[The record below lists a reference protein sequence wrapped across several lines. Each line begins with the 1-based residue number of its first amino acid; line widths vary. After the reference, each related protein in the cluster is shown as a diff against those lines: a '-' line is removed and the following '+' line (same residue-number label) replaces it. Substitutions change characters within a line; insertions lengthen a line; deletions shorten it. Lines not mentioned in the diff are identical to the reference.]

1 MGHLEGYLDGV
12 LDEAAELAVVL
23 VPGGLVDE
31 FLHLGAIGQSFLDG
45 VGVKLLV
52 LEQAFKFRLGGLG
65 VAVHQV
71 VADDLVAGAL
81 NELETSLL
89 LDKSE
94 VTWNSRFTGMAIVKD
109 DEEEDTWLLTYEGP
123 FTIDGC
129 TYETRFSIVAAR
141 EDIMEGQHGDWNVTV
156 TGTRVEKEGYSC
168 KFDNVGS
175 LTYLT
180 DGSRTGWNQIY
191 GKLSM
196 AVIKDNARIDTGLL
210 VFNGAP
216 STAQFVRGL

>member
-1 MGHLEGYLDGV
+1 MAV
-12 LDEAAELAVVL
+12 SSREAVSALVSDFKFMTMKKALYILAVAVMSIACSKGSRIN
-23 VPGGLVDE
+23 PGSAAVGGNNTYTSSP
-31 FLHLGAIGQSFLDG
+31 LGQYMMHI
-45 VGVKLLV
+45 
-52 LEQAFKFRLGGLG
+52 
-65 VAVHQV
+65 
-71 VADDLVAGAL
+71 ADDLVAGAL

-89 LDKSE
+89 LEKNT
-94 VTWNSRFTGMAIVKD
+94 VNWNSRFSGMTIVKD
-109 DEEEDTWLLTYEGP
+109 DEEVDTWLLTYEGP
-123 FTIDGC
+123 FTI
-129 TYETRFSIVAAR
+129 
-141 EDIMEGQHGDWNVTV
+141 
-156 TGTRVEKEGYSC
+156 GTRVEKEGYSC

-196 AVIKDNARIDTGLL
+196 DVIKDKARIDTGLM

>member
-1 MGHLEGYLDGV
+1 MAV
-12 LDEAAELAVVL
+12 SSREAVSAL
-23 VPGGLVDE
+23 VSD
-31 FLHLGAIGQSFLDG
+31 
-45 VGVKLLV
+45 
-52 LEQAFKFRLGGLG
+52 FKFMTMKKALYILAIAVMSIACSKGSRINPGSAAVGGNNTYTSSPLGQYMM
-65 VAVHQV
+65 HI
-71 VADDLVAGAL
+71 ADDLVAGAL

-89 LDKSE
+89 LEKST

-109 DEEEDTWLLTYEGP
+109 DEEVDTWLLTYEGP

-129 TYETRFSIVAAR
+129 TYETRFSIVATR
-141 EDIMEGQHGDWNVTV
+141 EDIMDGQHGDWNVTV

-196 AVIKDNARIDTGLL
+196 DVIKDKARIDTGLL
-210 VFNGAP
+210 VFNGTP
-216 STAQFVRGL
+216 SAAQFVRGL